1 VAEFIGSPAMN
12 MLRGTAAAGG
22 VSVNGTLLATHAE
35 HQAAAPA
42 GRKVI
47 YGLRPEKISFAASG
61 LAGEIT
67 MLEPT
72 GPETYVSVKTAAG
85 ALVVRLA
92 GHVAEQVGDTVH
104 LSWSTDAVHLF
115 DGETEKRLGR

>member
-1 VAEFIGSPAMN
+1 M
-12 MLRGTAAAGG
+12 
-22 VSVNGTLLATHAE
+22 TLPTSAVQ
-35 HQAAAPA
+35 QAATKP
-42 GRKVI
+42 GQKVI
-47 YGLRPEKISFAASG
+47 YGLRPGALNFADSG
-61 LAGEIT
+61 VAGEIT